1 MLTYNPPL
9 GTRKTSTARK
19 IGQVYYDIG
28 LLASSEV
35 VETSATDLVGQYVGQ
50 TGPKTR
56 QVLERGLSKVL
67 FIDEVYRLAEGHFAK
82 EAIDKIV
89 DSITKPRFTQR
100 LIIALAGYNAD
111 INRLMSINP
120 GLTSRFP
127 ESLQFDPLSSAD
139 CVKLVCE
146 LLLKEKGKILV
157 KSQAQFDLVCLKSP
171 NINFMKEMLQRFDR
185 LSKTA
190 SWANTRD
197 VGTLTKT
204 IFGKLL
210 QSFHGKKLVLSEDMV
225 LQAFDSM
232 ILERSSR
239 EVYPQKTPSTTI
251 QTSDKIDLALRT
263 QSLSN
268 LATTL
273 KSQGSV
279 NEDVASSKK
288 LDTMG
293 PETDR
298 FTTTTTRDVGVT
310 DDEWCQLEND
320 KLLANAKEKEYSC
333 LNDEEEQQKK
343 KILKLKEEGEK
354 AARELEDARGKADE
368 DAKRRHEQDRL
379 QHELERRRQE
389 RFMEKLHR
397 QQEALAEARRKEQ
410 ANQTKLKTMGVCV
423 MEYRWIKQ
431 NGGYRCAGGSHWG
444 RMRSLEV
451 PDLVILKHEK
461 IIYF

>member
-1 MLTYNPPL
+1 
-9 GTRKTSTARK
+9 
-19 IGQVYYDIG
+19 
-28 LLASSEV
+28 
-35 VETSATDLVGQYVGQ
+35 
-50 TGPKTR
+50 
-56 QVLERGLSKVL
+56 
-67 FIDEVYRLAEGHFAK
+67 
-82 EAIDKIV
+82 
-89 DSITKPRFTQR
+89 
-100 LIIALAGYNAD
+100 
-111 INRLMSINP
+111 
-120 GLTSRFP
+120 
-127 ESLQFDPLSSAD
+127 
-139 CVKLVCE
+139 
-146 LLLKEKGKILV
+146 
-157 KSQAQFDLVCLKSP
+157 
-171 NINFMKEMLQRFDR
+171 
-185 LSKTA
+185 
-190 SWANTRD
+190 
-197 VGTLTKT
+197 
-204 IFGKLL
+204 
-210 QSFHGKKLVLSEDMV
+210 
-225 LQAFDSM
+225 M

-239 EVYPQKTPSTTI
+239 EVYPQKTLSTTI

-379 QHELERRRQE
+379 QHELERRR
-389 RFMEKLHR
+389 
-397 QQEALAEARRKEQ
+397 
-410 ANQTKLKTMGVCV
+410 
-423 MEYRWIKQ
+423 
-431 NGGYRCAGGSHWG
+431 
-444 RMRSLEV
+444 
-451 PDLVILKHEK
+451 
-461 IIYF
+461 